1 MLSSALMHAQDAPQ
15 INQANRHI
23 ARAATTIMVAFLL
36 SNLMGLVR
44 GILIYR
50 TFGTS
55 AALDSFNAANRI
67 AEMLFNLMAGGALGS
82 AFIPTFTAL
91 LTQDDRDQAW
101 QLASAIFNWLILILG
116 LVSLLVALFA
126 PQVVRH
132 GLFLLAPGQDPGQEA
147 LTTHLL
153 RILLL
158 TVPVFGISGLVMG
171 ILNAHRRFWVPAIAP
186 AMYSLGMILGVL
198 VFPSTWG
205 IDRLAWGAVL
215 GACLHLGVQLPTLG
229 RLHGRF
235 IPTLGHRLPAVR
247 EVLRLMGP
255 RIFGVA
261 VVQLNFVVNTIIAL
275 SLPEG
280 SVSAI
285 ALAFSLM
292 LVPQMAI
299 AQSAGIASLPILSA
313 QVARGEYDDMRASL
327 ISTLRG
333 VLLLALPASLGL
345 ILLRQP
351 LVALLYQ
358 GGAFDERSTAMVTW
372 ALLWYAVGLVG
383 HSVVEVLSRAFYALH
398 DTRTPV
404 GIGVIAMSL
413 NIGLSLLLAS
423 WFRHLGWMPHGGLAL
438 ANSLATSLEMLGLF
452 YFMHRRL
459 RGLPLRPLWDALGR
473 SGLATLV
480 MAAGVMLWI
489 HLGGQHVH
497 NAVLLLI
504 ALGIGLG
511 VYGLGLW
518 LLRTP
523 ESRFLANWLYRR
535 VFPKREL
542 PAP

>member
-1 MLSSALMHAQDAPQ
+1 MQNQAVASVA
-15 INQANRHI
+15 QANRRI
-23 ARAATTIMVAFLL
+23 ARAATTVMLAFLI
-36 SNLMGLVR
+36 SNLTGLVR

-91 LTQDDRDQAW
+91 LTQEQRDQAW
-101 QLASAIFNWLILILG
+101 RLASAILNWLVLILS
-116 LVSLLVALFA
+116 LVSIGVGLFA

-132 GLFLLAPGQDPGQEA
+132 GLFLLAPGQDPGHEA

-158 TVPVFGISGLVMG
+158 TVPIFGISGLVMG
-171 ILNAHRRFWVPAIAP
+171 ILNAHQRFWVPAIAP
-186 AMYSLGMILGVL
+186 AMYSIGMILGVL
-198 VFPSTWG
+198 VFPRQWG

-229 RLHGRF
+229 HLRGRF
-235 IPTLGHRLPAVR
+235 VLTLGRHLPAVR

-313 QVARGEYDDMRASL
+313 QVARGEYSEMRASL
-327 ISTLRG
+327 TSTLRA
-333 VLLLALPASLGL
+333 VLLLALPATLGL

-351 LVALLYQ
+351 LVVLLYQ
-358 GGAFDERSTAMVTW
+358 GGAFDARSTAMVTW
-372 ALLWYAVGLVG
+372 ALLWYAAGLVG
-383 HSVVEVLSRAFYALH
+383 HCMVEVLSRAFYALH

-404 GIGVIAMSL
+404 TIGVIAMSL
-413 NIGLSLLLAS
+413 NIGLSPLFARL
-423 WFRHLGWMPHGGLAL
+423 FHQIGWMPHGGLAL
-438 ANSLATSLEMLGLF
+438 ANSLATFLEMLGLL
-452 YFMHRRL
+452 YFMRRRL
-459 RGLPLRPLWDALGR
+459 SGLPLRPLWDALGR
-473 SGLATLV
+473 GALATLAMGIGV
-480 MAAGVMLWI
+480 SALLHAAQSHV
-489 HLGGQHVH
+489 GQ
-497 NAVLLLI
+497 AGLLL
-504 ALGIGLG
+504 LSLGLG
-511 VYGLGLW
+511 LGLYGLGLW

-523 ESRFLANWLYRR
+523 ESQALIRWLYRR
-535 VFPKREL
+535 LRPHREVST
-542 PAP
+542 P

>member
-1 MLSSALMHAQDAPQ
+1 MLSSLAMQNQAA
-15 INQANRHI
+15 ISVAQANRRI
-23 ARAATTIMVAFLL
+23 ARAATTVMLAFLI
-36 SNLMGLVR
+36 SNLTGLVR

-82 AFIPTFTAL
+82 AFIPTITAL
-91 LTQDDRDQAW
+91 LTQEQRDQAW
-101 QLASAIFNWLILILG
+101 RLASAVLNWLVLILS
-116 LVSLLVALFA
+116 LVSIGVGLFA

-158 TVPVFGISGLVMG
+158 TVPIFGISGLVMG
-171 ILNAHRRFWVPAIAP
+171 ILNAHQRFWVPAIAP
-186 AMYSLGMILGVL
+186 AMYSIGMILGVL
-198 VFPSTWG
+198 VFPPQWG

-229 RLHGRF
+229 RLRGCF
-235 IPTLGHRLPAVR
+235 VLTLGRHLPAVR

-313 QVARGEYDDMRASL
+313 QVARGEYSEMRASL
-327 ISTLRG
+327 TSTLRA
-333 VLLLALPASLGL
+333 VLLLALPATLGL

-351 LVALLYQ
+351 LVVLLYQ
-358 GGAFDERSTAMVTW
+358 GGAFDTRSTAMVTW
-372 ALLWYAVGLVG
+372 ALLWYAAGLVG
-383 HSVVEVLSRAFYALH
+383 HCMVEVLSRAFYALH

-404 GIGVIAMSL
+404 AIGVIAMSL
-413 NIGLSLLLAS
+413 NIGLSLLFARL
-423 WFRHLGWMPHGGLAL
+423 FHQIGWMPHGGLAL
-438 ANSLATSLEMLGLF
+438 ANSLATCLEMLGLL
-452 YFMHRRL
+452 YFMRRRL
-459 RGLPLRPLWDALGR
+459 TGLPLRPLWDALGR
-473 SGLATLV
+473 GTLATLAMGIGV
-480 MAAGVMLWI
+480 SALLHAAESRV
-489 HLGGQHVH
+489 GQ
-497 NAVLLLI
+497 AGLLL
-504 ALGIGLG
+504 LSLGLG
-511 VYGLGLW
+511 LGLYGLGLW

-523 ESRFLANWLYRR
+523 ESQALIRWLYRR
-535 VFPKREL
+535 LRPNREVST
-542 PAP
+542 P

>member
-1 MLSSALMHAQDAPQ
+1 MHNQASVSVA
-15 INQANRHI
+15 QANRRI
-23 ARAATTIMVAFLL
+23 ARAATTVMLAFLI

-50 TFGTS
+50 AFGTS
-55 AALDSFNAANRI
+55 AALDSFNAANRV

-91 LTQDDRDQAW
+91 LTQEQRDQAW
-101 QLASAIFNWLILILG
+101 RLASAIFNWLVLILS
-116 LVSLLVALFA
+116 LVSAGVGLSA

-147 LTTHLL
+147 LTAHLL

-158 TVPVFGISGLVMG
+158 TVPIFGISGLVMG
-171 ILNAHRRFWVPAIAP
+171 ILNAHQRFWVPAIAP
-186 AMYSLGMILGVL
+186 AMYSIGMILGVL
-198 VFPSTWG
+198 VFPRDWG

-229 RLHGRF
+229 RLRGHF
-235 IPTLGHRLPAVR
+235 VLTLGRRLPAVR

-313 QVARGEYDDMRASL
+313 QVARGEYAEMRTSL
-327 ISTLRG
+327 VSTLRG
-333 VLLLALPASLGL
+333 VLLLALPATLGL

-351 LVALLYQ
+351 LVVLLYQ
-358 GGAFDERSTAMVTW
+358 GGAFDARSTAMVTW
-372 ALLWYAVGLVG
+372 ALLWYAAGLVG
-383 HSVVEVLSRAFYALH
+383 HCMVEVLSRAFYALH

-404 GIGVIAMSL
+404 AIGVIAMSL
-413 NIGLSLLLAS
+413 NIGLSLFFAQL
-423 WFRHLGWMPHGGLAL
+423 FRQIGWMPHGGLAL
-438 ANSLATSLEMLGLF
+438 ANSLATFLEMLGLL
-452 YFMHRRL
+452 YFMRRRL
-459 RGLPLRPLWDALGR
+459 AGLPLRPLWDALGR
-473 SGLATLV
+473 GTLATLG
-480 MAAGVMLWI
+480 MGMGITAWLQM
-489 HLGGQHVH
+489 GGGRVGH
-497 NAVLLLI
+497 ALLL
-504 ALGIGLG
+504 LLSLGLG
-511 VYGLGLW
+511 LGLYGLGLW

-523 ESRFLANWLYRR
+523 ESQMLMRWLYHRLR
-535 VFPKREL
+535 PKHE
-542 PAP
+542 APTP